1 MPKSEK
7 KSMPPSTLLNPVPV
21 VMVSCAGMHPAQPLE
36 RANII
41 TIAWAGTINSEPP
54 MVSIAIRPSRH
65 SHKLISDTK
74 EFVINLVSE
83 DLLRA
88 CDYCGVRS
96 GRDEDKF
103 ASMSLTKTAAE
114 GLVYAPAIDEAPVS
128 ISCKVESCVP
138 LGSHDLFTARIV
150 AVTAN
155 NSLFKKSG
163 KLALDE
169 AKLVVF
175 SHGEYYRVG
184 EYLGFFGY
192 SVASKEA
199 LQRRTKGRK
208 PAEIA
213 DERSKVQ
220 SRVVKKSVT
229 PAKKDMSSRRPAS
242 RPSPSTRK
250 AVGQGRTTDK
260 PRFNKSKRREED

>member
-1 MPKSEK
+1 MPKYEK
-7 KSMPPSTLLNPVPV
+7 KSMPPSTMLNPVPV
-21 VMVSCAGMHPAQPLE
+21 VMVSCAGKHPAQPLE

-41 TIAWAGTINSEPP
+41 TIAWTGTINSEPP
-54 MVSIAIRPSRH
+54 MVSIAIRPGRH

-103 ASMSLTKTAAE
+103 ASMSLTKVAAD
-114 GLVYAPAIDEAPVS
+114 GLVYAPAIKEAPVS
-128 ISCKVESCVP
+128 ISCKVESCIP

-150 AVTAN
+150 AVTADDA
-155 NSLFKKSG
+155 LFKKSG
-163 KLALDE
+163 KLALED
-169 AKLVVF
+169 ANLVVF

-199 LQRRTKGRK
+199 LQRRTKGK
-208 PAEIA
+208 
-213 DERSKVQ
+213 RSAVIMEKNKAKSQ
-220 SRVVKKSVT
+220 APKKSLPVSRKES
-229 PAKKDMSSRRPAS
+229 PAKRAS
-242 RPSPSTRK
+242 VSTRS
-250 AVGQGRTTDK
+250 VSK
-260 PRFNKSKRREED
+260 PVASNEKSRFNKAKRKSDSQ